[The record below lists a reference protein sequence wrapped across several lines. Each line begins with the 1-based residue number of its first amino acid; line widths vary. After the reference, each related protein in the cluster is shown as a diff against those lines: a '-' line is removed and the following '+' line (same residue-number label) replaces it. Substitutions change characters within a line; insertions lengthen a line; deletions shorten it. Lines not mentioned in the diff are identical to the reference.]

1 MSGSVTVPGDGG
13 PAATGPFGTG
23 DVLNLASQIEALLST
38 VQGAGNLGTRSFS
51 GTSGPIPVPVTAPVA
66 LLNLDGNGGLI
77 ATIPDGYG
85 YVVDNN
91 LSSDTLTGSA
101 VTNTVLLTSSLG
113 GSYSVSGNSTVAA
126 SAGNNVIVATGTYL
140 ISTGTGN
147 NTISAAGSGTIAD
160 DTGANVIFA
169 SGPTNMISSIGQD
182 TVVGGVGSATVNSSG
197 SRSVIFGSGTGNGLL
212 FTAVSGSNTTVAT
225 FDSDASITVSG
236 SQDLVYGSQALSNL
250 IVSGPND
257 TLVGGTGAE
266 TVTSSSNT
274 LMFGG
279 TGSINFVGGTGSA
292 TIVGADSGTEQ
303 VTVGS
308 GWPAVFGGHRE
319 YFDSYWWCWN
329 NNGIWRHK
337 QHR

>member
-13 PAATGPFGTG
+13 PAATVPFGTG

-147 NTISAAGSGTIAD
+147 NTISAAGSGYHRGRYRSKCD
-160 DTGANVIFA
+160 FRFRPHKHDQFDWPGYRRGRRRERN
-169 SGPTNMISSIGQD
+169 GQ
-182 TVVGGVGSATVNSSG
+182 
-197 SRSVIFGSGTGNGLL
+197 
-212 FTAVSGSNTTVAT
+212 
-225 FDSDASITVSG
+225 
-236 SQDLVYGSQALSNL
+236 LVRIPECHLRQRHGKR
-250 IVSGPND
+250 
-257 TLVGGTGAE
+257 
-266 TVTSSSNT
+266 
-274 LMFGG
+274 
-279 TGSINFVGGTGSA
+279 
-292 TIVGADSGTEQ
+292 
-303 VTVGS
+303 
-308 GWPAVFGGHRE
+308 PAVHCG
-319 YFDSYWWCWN
+319 
-329 NNGIWRHK
+329 
-337 QHR
+337 